1 VWFLPDNEA
10 SKLIFSSLLRREI
23 SGLYFDP
30 VGMEGPIV
38 TAMQIAELLFCDV
51 FSPGFIYC
59 FKFYGALADTIA
71 SAIIAEDILVKPT
84 DKA

>member
-1 VWFLPDNEA
+1 LPDHEA
-10 SKLIFSSLLRREI
+10 SKLIFSSLLRWEI

-38 TAMQIAELLFCDV
+38 TAMQIAELLFCEV
-51 FSPGFIYC
+51 FSPGFIYRV
-59 FKFYGALADTIA
+59 KFYSALADLIVST
-71 SAIIAEDILVKPT
+71 IIAEYMLIKPT